1 MNDWP
6 GFAYTTLGAIAG
18 AITALFFRQWQDMS
32 RVQIVFA
39 VFVGFS
45 FSFFVS
51 PLLFRNI
58 SDKQVAGGIF
68 YLMATGSNA
77 LIPLAVKWL
86 GNFIPDKSAG

>member
-1 MNDWP
+1 MSDWS
-6 GFAYTTLGAIAG
+6 GFLYTTLGAAAG
-18 AITALFFRQWQDMS
+18 AVTALFFRPWQDMS
-32 RVQIVFA
+32 RIQIAFA

-58 SDKQVAGGIF
+58 SDQKVAGGIF

-86 GNFIPDKSAG
+86 GIFVSSRNDP